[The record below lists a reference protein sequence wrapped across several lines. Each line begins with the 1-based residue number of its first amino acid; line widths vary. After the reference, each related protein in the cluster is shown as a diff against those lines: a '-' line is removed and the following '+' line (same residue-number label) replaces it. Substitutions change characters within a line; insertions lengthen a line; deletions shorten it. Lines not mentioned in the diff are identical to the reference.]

1 MNKNRTKQNSEISTR
16 DKENCIVTEE
26 LIVNKENTKKVYENR
41 TNLKQDSKI
50 LQVVKRTFDAE
61 SIIRDNT
68 GEQQRL
74 DLEQYQRGVK

>member
-1 MNKNRTKQNSEISTR
+1 MNKNRTKQNSKISAR

-41 TNLKQDSKI
+41 TNLKQNSKI

-68 GEQQRL
+68 GEQQRV
-74 DLEQYQRGVK
+74 DFEQYQRGVK